1 YIISFDSC
9 QYLFSSFFIFL
20 NFFFQFD
27 SWKHLFVKEVP
38 MAKKY
43 ELLILEMS
51 YEMDTIIKKRKQVTG
66 NQLMTSLLLG
76 RWWLIFL
83 KLVDSAKQVYLI
95 AILTKARKTINPNFS
110 SAYQNDN
117 FTTLMI
123 KFNRKTLKFYKEKP
137 IYTLDE
143 NDFLG

>member
-1 YIISFDSC
+1 
-9 QYLFSSFFIFL
+9 
-20 NFFFQFD
+20 
-27 SWKHLFVKEVP
+27 
-38 MAKKY
+38 
-43 ELLILEMS
+43 MS

-137 IYTLDE
+137 IISV
-143 NDFLG
+143 

>member
-1 YIISFDSC
+1 
-9 QYLFSSFFIFL
+9 
-20 NFFFQFD
+20 
-27 SWKHLFVKEVP
+27 
-38 MAKKY
+38 M
-43 ELLILEMS
+43 
-51 YEMDTIIKKRKQVTG
+51 
-66 NQLMTSLLLG
+66 
-76 RWWLIFL
+76 

>member
-1 YIISFDSC
+1 
-9 QYLFSSFFIFL
+9 L
-20 NFFFQFD
+20 
-27 SWKHLFVKEVP
+27 
-38 MAKKY
+38 
-43 ELLILEMS
+43 
-51 YEMDTIIKKRKQVTG
+51 
-66 NQLMTSLLLG
+66 TSLLLG

-123 KFNRKTLKFYKEKP
+123 KFNSQLSSQVQQSCSS
-137 IYTLDE
+137 D
-143 NDFLG
+143 

>member
-1 YIISFDSC
+1 
-9 QYLFSSFFIFL
+9 
-20 NFFFQFD
+20 
-27 SWKHLFVKEVP
+27 
-38 MAKKY
+38 
-43 ELLILEMS
+43 
-51 YEMDTIIKKRKQVTG
+51 
-66 NQLMTSLLLG
+66 MTSLLLG

-83 KLVDSAKQVYLI
+83 KSVVGSAKQVYLI
-95 AILTKARKTINPNFS
+95 VTLTKARKTINPTFS
-110 SAYQNDN
+110 LAYQNDN

>member
-1 YIISFDSC
+1 
-9 QYLFSSFFIFL
+9 
-20 NFFFQFD
+20 
-27 SWKHLFVKEVP
+27 
-38 MAKKY
+38 M
-43 ELLILEMS
+43 
-51 YEMDTIIKKRKQVTG
+51 
-66 NQLMTSLLLG
+66 
-76 RWWLIFL
+76 

-137 IYTLDE
+137 ISTLDE

>member
-1 YIISFDSC
+1 
-9 QYLFSSFFIFL
+9 
-20 NFFFQFD
+20 
-27 SWKHLFVKEVP
+27 
-38 MAKKY
+38 
-43 ELLILEMS
+43 MS

-110 SAYQNDN
+110 SAYQNPICK
-117 FTTLMI
+117 I
-123 KFNRKTLKFYKEKP
+123 KLDRKSHLC
-137 IYTLDE
+137 
-143 NDFLG
+143 

>member
-1 YIISFDSC
+1 
-9 QYLFSSFFIFL
+9 
-20 NFFFQFD
+20 
-27 SWKHLFVKEVP
+27 
-38 MAKKY
+38 
-43 ELLILEMS
+43 
-51 YEMDTIIKKRKQVTG
+51 
-66 NQLMTSLLLG
+66 MTSLLLG

-123 KFNRKTLKFYKEKP
+123 KFNRKTLKFYKEKA

>member
-1 YIISFDSC
+1 
-9 QYLFSSFFIFL
+9 
-20 NFFFQFD
+20 
-27 SWKHLFVKEVP
+27 

-83 KLVDSAKQVYLI
+83 KLVDSAKQVYL
-95 AILTKARKTINPNFS
+95 N
-110 SAYQNDN
+110 
-117 FTTLMI
+117 
-123 KFNRKTLKFYKEKP
+123 
-137 IYTLDE
+137 
-143 NDFLG
+143 

>member
-1 YIISFDSC
+1 
-9 QYLFSSFFIFL
+9 
-20 NFFFQFD
+20 
-27 SWKHLFVKEVP
+27 
-38 MAKKY
+38 
-43 ELLILEMS
+43 MS
-51 YEMDTIIKKRKQVTG
+51 YEMDTIIKKRKQVPG

-123 KFNRKTLKFYKEKP
+123 KFNRKTLKFY
-137 IYTLDE
+137 
-143 NDFLG
+143 